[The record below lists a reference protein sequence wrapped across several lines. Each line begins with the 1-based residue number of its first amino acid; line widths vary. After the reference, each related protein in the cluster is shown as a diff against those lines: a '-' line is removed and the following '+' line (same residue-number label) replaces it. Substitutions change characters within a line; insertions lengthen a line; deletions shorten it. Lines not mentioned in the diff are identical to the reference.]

1 MGGRAVELVADL
13 PSAEQ
18 VDGSPGQ
25 KTGDVADLLAAIA
38 ISFRESIARFE
49 DTVGTITEI
58 VVKQPGGND
67 RNLVMALQ
75 NFDRLHQE
83 FATLGEIV
91 ARVAQD
97 RDGNAIVGNACSDV
111 IASIPIEELKDRVA
125 YHFKTVTEDPTQLE
139 ESDDVEF

>member
-1 MGGRAVELVADL
+1 MSEPAIKPEADL
-13 PSAEQ
+13 PSENQ
-18 VDGSPGQ
+18 VGDVPVQ

-58 VVKQPGGND
+58 VVKQTGGND

-91 ARVAQD
+91 AHVA
-97 RDGNAIVGNACSDV
+97 RDHHSDASASSTCDDV
-111 IASIPIEELKDRVA
+111 IATIPIEELKDRVA
-125 YHFKTVTEDPTQLE
+125 YHFKTVSEDPAQLE
-139 ESDDVEF
+139 ESEDVEF

>member
-1 MGGRAVELVADL
+1 MTGSAIEAVPEL
-13 PSAEQ
+13 PSAEP

-25 KTGDVADLLAAIA
+25 KAGDVADLLAAIA

-91 ARVAQD
+91 GRVAQD
-97 RDGNAIVGNACSDV
+97 RDRGPGESAACGDV
-111 IASIPIEELKDRVA
+111 IASIPIEELKERVA
-125 YHFKTVTEDPTQLE
+125 YHFKTVTEDPKQLE
-139 ESDDVEF
+139 ESNDIEF